1 MKNKQTDDSTPTNKE
16 LLYIVERIRADIGR
30 GGKENLTDQ
39 NSRIL
44 NEIRKLFDLLNAQT
58 ERIAD
63 QMAAQST
70 SGANLLYSEYFNLYR
85 ENAELKTRI
94 NKLEAR
100 IKYIEEQIQ
109 QGFCHGD
116 TKRIIGSD

>member
-85 ENAELKTRI
+85 ENAELKNRI
-94 NKLEAR
+94 NELDAR
-100 IKYIEEQIQ
+100 IKYIEEQMQ
-109 QGFCHGD
+109 HGFCHGD
-116 TKRIIGSD
+116 TKQL